1 MTQEQAVAAAG
12 PAARAERLREEIA
25 RHNRLYHVLDAPV
38 ISDAEF
44 DALMAELRGI
54 EGEHPELATPD
65 SPTRTVG
72 AAPEANGGRRK
83 VEHLEPML
91 SLSNVLSEDE
101 MVDWYRQVEAAAGGP
116 VDLSVEMKYDG
127 LAVSLLYDGGELVR
141 AATRGDGAVGEDVTD
156 TAGTIGSIPEQLEEP
171 SRGLLEVRGEVYCP
185 LAGFNLLNAIREERG
200 ESQYSNPRNLAAGS
214 LRQMDTAEARRR
226 PLAFFAYSAR
236 GSGIPRG
243 LNQQVDLLE
252 WLRIAGFHVAD
263 ERRHCRTVGDAIRFC
278 HEATASRDNLDYAV
292 DGVVVKVNSL
302 KAQRGMGDQSNTPVW
317 ATAYKF
323 PAQAGRTRL
332 LDVKFNVGRTGS
344 VNPYASLAPV
354 RVAGVVIRSATLHNF
369 DYIAE
374 RDLRVGDIVEV
385 ERAGDV
391 IPAVKRRVERV
402 GHSPP
407 VTMPEACPSCGGP
420 LTRYSD
426 EVKVYCTGS
435 TCPGQAERRVLHWVG
450 RDYMDVD
457 GMGPW
462 VVGELFENRLVRDV
476 ADLYSLDSRRRELQS
491 IAGMGNKR
499 VDRLLA
505 SIETSKSRPLSRLI
519 ASLGIREIGRTAGE
533 ALAERFTSMR
543 QLMAATAEDFQSVQT
558 IGQGMAES
566 LASFLSRE
574 ANIRL
579 ICRLAAAGVN
589 MEAESQGRQDAEP
602 QGRGVA
608 EEGASLE
615 GLRFVVTGALE
626 QYTRAG
632 ITALIKQHGGAVSSS
647 VSGKTDYL
655 VVGERPGSKL
665 RKAQG
670 LGVPVLSEGEFADF
684 LANRG

>member
-1 MTQEQAVAAAG
+1 MTQEQAVAATG

-54 EGEHPELATPD
+54 EGEHPALATPD
-65 SPTRTVG
+65 SPTKTVG
-72 AAPEANGGRRK
+72 AAPESSGGRQK

-91 SLSNVLSEDE
+91 SLSNVFNEDE
-101 MVDWYRQVEAAAGGP
+101 LTDWYRQVEAAAGGP
-116 VDLSVEMKYDG
+116 VDLSAEMKYDG
-127 LAVSLLYDGGELVR
+127 LAVSLLYEGGHLVR
-141 AATRGDGAVGEDVTD
+141 AATRGDGVVGEDVTD
-156 TAGTIGSIPEQLEEP
+156 TARTIGSIPEQLEEP

-185 LAGFNLLNAIREERG
+185 LFGFNLLNATREERG
-200 ESQYSNPRNLAAGS
+200 ESQYANPRNLAAGS
-214 LRQMDTAEARRR
+214 LRQMDPAEARRR
-226 PLAFFAYSAR
+226 PLAFFAYSVK
-236 GSGIPRG
+236 GSGIPRRI
-243 LNQQVDLLE
+243 NQQTDLLA
-252 WLRIAGFHVAD
+252 WLRVAGFHVAD
-263 ERRHCRTVGDAIRFC
+263 ERRHCRTMGDAIRFC
-278 HEATASRDNLDYAV
+278 HDAVANRDSLDYAV
-292 DGVVVKVNSL
+292 DGVVIKVNSL
-302 KAQRGMGDQSNTPVW
+302 KVQRGLGELSNAPVW

-344 VNPYASLAPV
+344 INPYAVLAPV
-354 RVAGVVIRSATLHNF
+354 RVAGVVIRSATLHNA

-407 VTMPEACPSCGGP
+407 VTMPEVCPSCGGP

-426 EVKVYCTGS
+426 EVKVYCTS
-435 TCPGQAERRVLHWVG
+435 ATCPEQAERRVLHWVG

-462 VVGELFENRLVRDV
+462 VVGELFVNRLVSDV
-476 ADLYSLDSRRRELQS
+476 ADLYSLGSRRRELQS
-491 IAGMGNKR
+491 IAGMGDKR
-499 VDRLLA
+499 VDKLLA
-505 SIETSKSRPLSRLI
+505 SVEASKSRPLSRLI

-533 ALAERFTSMR
+533 SLAERFTTMR
-543 QLMAATAEDFQSVQT
+543 QLMAATAEDYQSIPT
-558 IGQGMAES
+558 IGPGMAES
-566 LASFLSRE
+566 LVSFLSRE
-574 ANIRL
+574 ANVRL

-589 MEAESQGRQDAEP
+589 MDAQAQGRQDAES
-602 QGRGVA
+602 QSRGVA
-608 EEGASLE
+608 AGSTSLD

-632 ITALIKQHGGAVSSS
+632 ITALIKQHGGAVSGS

-684 LANRG
+684 LAERG